1 MTKYVLLGAA
11 HWGIRSEWFR
21 KFRCDHTIA
30 SNKFTTGEFAPNG
43 LENFVAITLSQVTS
57 LPPSFRSTLKT
68 V

>member
-11 HWGIRSEWFR
+11 HWEIRSEWFR

-43 LENFVAITLSQVTS
+43 LENFVAITLS
-57 LPPSFRSTLKT
+57 
-68 V
+68 

>member
-11 HWGIRSEWFR
+11 H
-21 KFRCDHTIA
+21 C
-30 SNKFTTGEFAPNG
+30 GEFAPNG

-57 LPPSFRSTLKT
+57 LPTSFRSTLKT